1 MKDMKKYILLLF
13 QICAAS
19 IIALEVAIPPDPWKK
34 EIIIIMVILICIKY
48 DLADK
53 IENKINKYL
62 K

>member
-1 MKDMKKYILLLF
+1 MKDMKKYLLLVF

-19 IIALEVAIPPDPWKK
+19 IIALEVAIPPNPWKQ

-48 DLADK
+48 DIVDK
-53 IENKINKYL
+53 IENIMNKHL